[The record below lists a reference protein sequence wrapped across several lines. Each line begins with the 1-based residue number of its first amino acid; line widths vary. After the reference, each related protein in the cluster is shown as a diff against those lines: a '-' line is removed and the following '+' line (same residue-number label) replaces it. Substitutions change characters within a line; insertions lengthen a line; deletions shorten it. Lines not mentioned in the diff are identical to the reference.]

1 MLEFF
6 QKYFL
11 NKIRNSRERLLE
23 EMSYRAVQSILQEMQ
38 EGNEKFDGFNES
50 DYTQGSF
57 KFSSRLLKKS

>member
-1 MLEFF
+1 VLEFF